1 MGDVIVA
8 GGLLEG
14 VSGLAGVAGLI
25 LHVAIQ
31 FLDDELTDRQCYLKG
46 RDREGA
52 WFDRLE
58 DGLPAEHGDDSPW
71 DAPLQGW
78 T

>member
-1 MGDVIVA
+1 
-8 GGLLEG
+8 
-14 VSGLAGVAGLI
+14 LI